1 MAVGE
6 STPRIG
12 QQLILTGL
20 GEAAGKAVASQ
31 MKAER
36 FDVDYA
42 GPALVQATAAG
53 KLFDSRTGARLA
65 SFSQRYRLWSGR
77 PILEIDITLGEI
89 APGWLARAAGADPWT
104 TYLASRWAWPDT
116 SSMLRRTVLLA
127 PEVTEIGRPETADA
141 LDISTRRQRT
151 ALLCGGLPYHQKH
164 GSRMLDTLLVAGAE
178 TGRTFRMG
186 VVLDLEHPFQA
197 AFDMITPAAVVPT
210 AEGPPAP
217 GSRGWLIHL
226 DRKAVV
232 VTHVGFVEATGE
244 GRSWGLVL
252 HLLETSGQASRCR
265 IRFFRNPTWARQI
278 DFQGELIIDLSL
290 DGDAVLID
298 LTPNELARVEVTLG

>member
-1 MAVGE
+1 WVPAEPNLELPAAEPGGLSARGRTLKNEMVELEIDEATGGIRGVMAVGE

-12 QQLILTGL
+12 QQLPL
-20 GEAAGKAVASQ
+20 ASQ

-36 FDVDYA
+36 FNIEFA

-65 SFSQRYRLWSGR
+65 SFNQRYRLWSGR

-89 APGWLARAAGADPWT
+89 EPSWLERAAGADPWT

-151 ALLCGGLPYHQKH
+151 AL
-164 GSRMLDTLLVAGAE
+164 
-178 TGRTFRMG
+178 
-186 VVLDLEHPFQA
+186 
-197 AFDMITPAAVVPT
+197 
-210 AEGPPAP
+210 
-217 GSRGWLIHL
+217 
-226 DRKAVV
+226 
-232 VTHVGFVEATGE
+232 
-244 GRSWGLVL
+244 
-252 HLLETSGQASRCR
+252 
-265 IRFFRNPTWARQI
+265 
-278 DFQGELIIDLSL
+278 
-290 DGDAVLID
+290 
-298 LTPNELARVEVTLG
+298 